1 MLLELDSTLIV
12 IAVSFII
19 FAFVMQMIF
28 YAPMT
33 KIRKERESYID
44 KNKKDAQDLFD
55 KSEELL
61 KNYHERILQA
71 RISVNDTI
79 SKTTSTASIEKA
91 SIIKENSDIE
101 AEKIKNAK
109 ELTEQ
114 QKSEAEKVL
123 KTQIGEFAGSIVKKV
138 LGNQIQT
145 PPIPVETVNK
155 VLEGEK

>member
-1 MLLELDSTLIV
+1 MLLELDGTLIV

-33 KIRKERESYID
+33 KIRNERESYID
-44 KNKKDAQDLFD
+44 KNKKDAQDLFN

-61 KNYHERILQA
+61 KNYHEKILQTK
-71 RISVNDTI
+71 ISVNEVI
-79 SKTTSTASIEKA
+79 SKATSSAAMEKA
-91 SIIKENSDIE
+91 SIMKENSDIE
-101 AEKIKNAK
+101 AEKVKNAK
-109 ELTEQ
+109 ELTQ
-114 QKSEAEKVL
+114 QEKSEAEKVL
-123 KTQIGEFAGSIVKKV
+123 KMQIGEFAHSIVKKV

-145 PPIPVETVNK
+145 PAIPLETINK